1 MTGLQEKHRRVFLL
15 LSKLCELEQE
25 ASKLRNELIE
35 QGVLEDTKATMERL
49 HKEFIEMDNGIIEE
63 MDAS

>member
-1 MTGLQEKHRRVFLL
+1 ML